1 MAAACIALFAQVS
14 SDSLPIIEQ
23 LIARGQFQEALRRTE
38 SLPLTVQRHLL
49 ASKALDGLGDAARAV
64 AEAEKALALDPRSEA
79 AHLQLGQIFLGNNT
93 PQAALEVF
101 TDALQLHPN
110 SFLLRT
116 GRGLALKDLNLYD
129 EAIAE
134 LKRCLEA
141 KPGFAVCFDGL
152 ATSLLNAKRF
162 DELSTAAAEQEKVN
176 PTDYRAP
183 YFAAAAKSAAGAP
196 STEIMPLLDRSI
208 ERNKRFAAAHALLGR
223 VLLQEDEINRAT
235 VALENAVALRPDYAP
250 ALLNLA
256 QAYKKAGREQDAAR
270 IFDRLREVNEKE
282 RAGKPALI
290 YRRGAK

>member
-134 LKRCLEA
+134 LKKCLEA
-141 KPGFAVCFDGL
+141 RPGFAVCFDGL
-152 ATSLLNAKRF
+152 ATSYLNAKRF
-162 DELSTAAAEQEKVN
+162 DELSTAAAAQERVN
-176 PTDYRAP
+176 PNDYRAP
-183 YFAAAAKSAAGAP
+183 YFAAAAKSAAGGPTADI
-196 STEIMPLLDRSI
+196 TTLLERSI
-208 ERNKRFAAAHALLGR
+208 KRNSRFAAAHALLGR
-223 VLLQEDEINRAT
+223 VLLQEDDLGRAT
-235 VALENAVALRPDYAP
+235 AALETAVALRPDYAP

-256 QAYKKAGREQDAAR
+256 QVYKKAGRDQDAAR
-270 IFDRLREVNEKE
+270 VFDQLRAVNEKE